1 MEQLLKTILKQIE
14 EKPFSYQTYFDLYGM
29 SKEAMKDEKTQQ
41 LGIDYLKTLSSLCE
55 KAIRDTKLSDDDVR
69 DIFALHK
76 RVCLALAPYDFDSYL
91 LYVEWNRPPDKK
103 FYPPRRRVLKQ
114 VVDCLQELADDKL
127 DLLSI
132 QMDLDGNG
140 HYVRLSVAG
149 LGRNRVGTGKSPPLF
164 GVGVGR

>member
-55 KAIRDTKLSDDDVR
+55 KAIRDTKLSDDDLR

-76 RVCLALAPYDFDSYL
+76 RVCLALAPYDFDSY
-91 LYVEWNRPPDKK
+91 R
-103 FYPPRRRVLKQ
+103 
-114 VVDCLQELADDKL
+114 
-127 DLLSI
+127 
-132 QMDLDGNG
+132 
-140 HYVRLSVAG
+140 
-149 LGRNRVGTGKSPPLF
+149 
-164 GVGVGR
+164 